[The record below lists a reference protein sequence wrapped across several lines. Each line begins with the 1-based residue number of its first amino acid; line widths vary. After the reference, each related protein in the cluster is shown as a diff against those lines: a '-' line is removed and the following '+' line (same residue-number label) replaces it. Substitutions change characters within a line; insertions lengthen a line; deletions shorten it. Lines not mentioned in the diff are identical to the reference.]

1 MSTQAAATLKSTGGL
16 ARYNRAP
23 FVALLTVGAILLW
36 KALAHSLSVLLDH
49 FFPDGQ
55 MIWIGAAMGITG
67 FALIWNGFKRD
78 EVPATLMGFAGG
90 SLIWIGWMEQSF
102 YGFSDF
108 LQIPPYEWQGFT
120 LLTPNLLLM
129 QATLVPF
136 LVLLIFMG
144 ANKDTRCRMF
154 LWFHRHFRLRPAK
167 PTQGYKRQFSRI
179 TAMEH
184 LFVTWF
190 FYILNIMLFDPRV
203 LGPYHPAT
211 YAAFGIALVWV
222 GYLWFFKMWPQKA
235 MGYAFR
241 YAIPT
246 GSALWLAVEMA
257 SLWQWITEIWLY
269 PLKYPVSMSIMLLV
283 FVACFYAIYAIPK
296 AAAARS

>member
-1 MSTQAAATLKSTGGL
+1 MSVETAPQVSLNGL
-16 ARYNRAP
+16 ARLNRAP
-23 FVALLTVGAILLW
+23 IIALLTVWTILLW
-36 KALAHSLSVLLDH
+36 KALAHSLSILLDDL
-49 FFPDGQ
+49 FPGPQ
-55 MIWIGAAMGITG
+55 MIAVGAMMGLAG
-67 FALIWNGFKRD
+67 FALVWNGFKRD

-90 SLIWIGWMEQSF
+90 SLIWIGWMEQAF
-102 YGFSDF
+102 YGFAE
-108 LQIPPYEWQGFT
+108 LQQIPPYEWQGFT

-154 LWFHRHFRLRPAK
+154 LWFHRNLRIRPGK
-167 PTQGYKRQFSRI
+167 PTQGYKRQFSRV

-203 LGPYHPAT
+203 LGPFHPAT
-211 YAAFGIALVWV
+211 YAAFGITLVWG
-222 GYLWFFKMWPQKA
+222 GYLWFVKMWPQKA

-257 SLWQWITEIWLY
+257 SLWQWIKEIWLY
-269 PLKYPVSMSIMLLV
+269 PLDYPLEMSLMLV
-283 FVACFYAIYAIPK
+283 IFIAFFYAIYAIPK
-296 AAAARS
+296 AMSARS